1 MLDVRKLRL
10 LRELAHRGTIAAVAE
25 ALSYTPSAV
34 SQQLTALE
42 RETGVPLLERTGRR
56 VTLTPAAHGLVA
68 RTESIL
74 ALLNAAAADLENA
87 SRALSGVLRIGA
99 FPTAVRPLITPAL
112 VALSTQHPALS
123 LTVCELDPAAVPD
136 ALRTETV
143 DLALLQH
150 YDHLPRPHHPSLQTD
165 PLHTDPVHLAT
176 PAPPPTSPDTRHP
189 MPSPT
194 PPTTP
199 PRTSTPPHHLGPNS
213 TPPTAHP
220 HGTCPPSYSGA
231 DHATTTEAPAGL
243 EQAHADTGV
252 PALADLADWPWIAGT
267 PGTLCHELTIRA
279 CEAAG
284 FTPSIRHHA
293 DDFGAV
299 LALVAAGQG
308 AAFIP
313 DLALTTPPPGVLL
326 TPLPINRHTY
336 LAYRRGTRNH
346 PAITAAR
353 QALHTAARQAHPTP

>member
-199 PRTSTPPHHLGPNS
+199 
-213 TPPTAHP
+213 
-220 HGTCPPSYSGA
+220 
-231 DHATTTEAPAGL
+231 
-243 EQAHADTGV
+243 
-252 PALADLADWPWIAGT
+252 
-267 PGTLCHELTIRA
+267 
-279 CEAAG
+279 
-284 FTPSIRHHA
+284 
-293 DDFGAV
+293 
-299 LALVAAGQG
+299 
-308 AAFIP
+308 
-313 DLALTTPPPGVLL
+313 
-326 TPLPINRHTY
+326 
-336 LAYRRGTRNH
+336 
-346 PAITAAR
+346 
-353 QALHTAARQAHPTP
+353 